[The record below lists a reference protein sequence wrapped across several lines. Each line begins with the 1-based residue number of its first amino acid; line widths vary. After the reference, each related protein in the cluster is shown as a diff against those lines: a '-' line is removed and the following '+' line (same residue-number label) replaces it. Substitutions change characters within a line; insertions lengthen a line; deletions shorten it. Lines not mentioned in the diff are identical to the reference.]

1 MVVEGTH
8 QISQHVSRH
17 SSAVRQR
24 VIAEL
29 LSANFYA
36 TGNIIMFPCSTS
48 TCLQGVVALGPIA
61 FLIVSPN
68 LVVIYCLILKL
79 FIHKFKL
86 GLCGP
91 LCESLTH

>member
-1 MVVEGTH
+1 M
-8 QISQHVSRH
+8 
-17 SSAVRQR
+17 
-24 VIAEL
+24 IAEL

-36 TGNIIMFPCSTS
+36 AGKYTGNIIMFPCSTS

-68 LVVIYCLILKL
+68 VVVIYCLILKL
-79 FIHKFKL
+79 FIHKFSWACVR

-91 LCESLTH
+91 L